1 MKQAEAAMPIPD
13 PLAKARRACVVLVL
27 PVLAGATAPWAV
39 WATAGWID
47 ARGLAVAS
55 ILFAMM
61 YMQAVWWLGDR
72 EAALRRRFGRR
83 YSPPPANLALAVCVG
98 LAMCMVAPGLSAA
111 ALVGVVGLPR
121 ASGAIDDYDPLAL
134 GQAGATID
142 LSPVIPGHGALDV
155 MPGGIARVTVPR
167 FGTPTAF
174 ALSWSATEAAFC
186 FAPSQC
192 LAVDR
197 HSGRVFVRDAEIG
210 RVIAVGAITPPP
222 NAHDGVPWE
231 VPWEIDNLFR

>member
-1 MKQAEAAMPIPD
+1 MPRAQADTPVPD
-13 PLAKARRACVVLVL
+13 PLAEARRASIVLVL
-27 PVLAGATAPWAV
+27 PVLAGVTAPWAV

-47 ARGLAVAS
+47 ANGLAVAS
-55 ILFAMM
+55 ILLAMM

-83 YSPPPANLALAVCVG
+83 YSPPPADLALAVCMG
-98 LAMCMVAPGLSAA
+98 LAVCMIAPGLSAA

-121 ASGAIDDYDPLAL
+121 ASGLIEDYDPLTL
-134 GQAGATID
+134 GAAGATID
-142 LSPVIPGHGALDV
+142 LSRVIPGRGALDLI
-155 MPGGIARVTVPR
+155 PGGVARVTVPR

-174 ALSWSATEAAFC
+174 ALPWSATKAEFC

-197 HSGRVFVRDAEIG
+197 LSGRVSIRDAEVG
-210 RVIAVGAITPPP
+210 RVTAVGAVQSEQT
-222 NAHDGVPWE
+222 ALDGA
-231 VPWEIDNLFR
+231 PWEISNLFR